1 MAVRTLTAMGSMT
14 ADRFAKGQTYDEF
27 KASMTRNRERF
38 DANEARVK
46 IGADDLRGFQA
57 AQPLHVVAL
66 AADWCGDVIA
76 NLPVLGRVARECS
89 TLDLRVFE
97 RDANA
102 DLMDQ
107 YLNQGQYRS
116 IPVFAFFDS
125 DWNEVGVFIE
135 RPDAVTELRA
145 RKRREIFDAHPEF
158 GSPDAPVDQLPENVR
173 ARLMEELQ
181 KMREDTTDLANAE
194 VIRELRA
201 IVERRA
207 RSGGVTQREGR
218 LAQRA

>member
-1 MAVRTLTAMGSMT
+1 MGTMT
-14 ADRFAKGQTYDEF
+14 ADRFARGQTYDEF

-38 DANEARVK
+38 DANEARVRLSP
-46 IGADDLRGFQA
+46 DDLA
-57 AQPLHVVAL
+57 AFKSARPLRVMAL

-76 NLPVLGRVARECS
+76 NLPVLGRVVKDSGR
-89 TLDLRVFE
+89 LDLRVFE

-107 YLNQGQYRS
+107 YLNQGQYKS
-116 IPVFAFFDS
+116 IPVFAFFDD

-145 RKRREIFDAHPEF
+145 RKRREVYAAQPEF
-158 GSPDAPVDQLPENVR
+158 GSPDAPPDQLPEDVR
-173 ARLMEELQ
+173 ARLQAELQ
-181 KMREDTTDLANAE
+181 KMRDETTDQANAE

-201 IVERRA
+201 IVEGRA
-207 RSGGVTQREGR
+207 RWGGASQRQGSM
-218 LAQRA
+218 AQRA